1 MTKLDKIW
9 FGTTITWCEGQQNPG
24 WISCLLHADICYLCR
39 KKVKKIWKEQ
49 YAVNWDDI
57 SLDGKLTLTGLNI
70 MLQRAATYHAEH
82 LGFGFTQTSVY
93 NASWVLFR
101 INLELIRM
109 PEWCDQVVVETW
121 PRVVK
126 GLAAYRDFIV
136 TTPEGEVLCRA
147 TSEWFIIDLTSRR
160 PQQIEK
166 YVDVELYTTD
176 RQAVTRDIPTLSRN
190 TDYETLFEV
199 IPKYSDMD
207 MNGHT
212 NARKYF
218 DWLTDA
224 MHQDNG
230 KLNPTFVQMAYFSE
244 CTLGEHLVI
253 QRNTSEKGLYRGQKT
268 AHDKTAFVAMVEM
281 SNGG

>member
-1 MTKLDKIW
+1 
-9 FGTTITWCEGQQNPG
+9 
-24 WISCLLHADICYLCR
+24 
-39 KKVKKIWKEQ
+39 VKKIWKEQ

-82 LGFGFTQTSVY
+82 LGFGFTQTSAY

-101 INLELIRM
+101 IHLELIRM

-121 PRVVK
+121 PREVK
-126 GLAAYRDFIV
+126 GLAAFRDFIV

-160 PQQIEK
+160 PQRIDK
-166 YVDVELYTTD
+166 YVDVDIYTTD
-176 RQAVTRDIPTLSRN
+176 RQAVTREFPALSRN
-190 TDYETLFEV
+190 TDYQTLFEV
-199 IPKYSDMD
+199 VPKYSDMD

-224 MHQDNG
+224 MY
-230 KLNPTFVQMAYFSE
+230 LNKSDMGPKYVQMAYFSE
-244 CTLGEHLVI
+244 CVLGEPVAI
-253 QRNTSEKGLYRGQKT
+253 QYNTSVKGLYRGQKREN
-268 AHDKTAFVAMVEM
+268 DKTAFVALVE
-281 SNGG
+281 

>member
-1 MTKLDKIW
+1 MPTSVTFAEKKL
-9 FGTTITWCEGQQNPG
+9 
-24 WISCLLHADICYLCR
+24 
-39 KKVKKIWKEQ
+39 KKIWKEQ

-57 SLDGKLTLTGLNI
+57 SLDGKLSLTGLNI

-109 PEWCDQVVVETW
+109 PEWCDRVVVETW

-166 YVDVELYTTD
+166 YVDVELYTMPTAGSPTD
-176 RQAVTRDIPTLSRN
+176 LSAEGMEAGKPTNRQAVTRDIPTLSRN
-190 TDYETLFEV
+190 TNYETLFEV

-230 KLNPTFVQMAYFSE
+230 KLNPTFVQMTYFSE

-253 QRNTSEKGLYRGQKT
+253 QRNTSEKGLYRGQKI

-281 SNGG
+281 RNGG

>member
-1 MTKLDKIW
+1 M
-9 FGTTITWCEGQQNPG
+9 
-24 WISCLLHADICYLCR
+24 
-39 KKVKKIWKEQ
+39 KKIWKEQ

-57 SLDGKLTLTGLNI
+57 SLDGKLSLTGLNI

-166 YVDVELYTTD
+166 YVDVELYTMPTAGSPTDLSAEGMEVGKPTD

-230 KLNPTFVQMAYFSE
+230 KLNPTFVQMTYFSE

>member
-1 MTKLDKIW
+1 
-9 FGTTITWCEGQQNPG
+9 
-24 WISCLLHADICYLCR
+24 
-39 KKVKKIWKEQ
+39 VKKIWKEQ

-57 SLDGKLTLTGLNI
+57 SLDGKLSLTGLNI

-166 YVDVELYTTD
+166 YVDVELYTMPTAGSPTD
-176 RQAVTRDIPTLSRN
+176 LSAEGMEVGKPTDKCICAYLSFCFRS
-190 TDYETLFEV
+190 LFY
-199 IPKYSDMD
+199 I
-207 MNGHT
+207 
-212 NARKYF
+212 RK
-218 DWLTDA
+218 L
-224 MHQDNG
+224 
-230 KLNPTFVQMAYFSE
+230 
-244 CTLGEHLVI
+244 
-253 QRNTSEKGLYRGQKT
+253 
-268 AHDKTAFVAMVEM
+268 
-281 SNGG
+281 SNRELK